1 MLSHRA
7 QLPHAPGGRNGKP
20 DRRATTWS
28 TLRPVKGTG
37 VGNQRQLSCSGTSC
51 VLLFDCW
58 RDFTPHP
65 QRWCL
70 HSLVRLKASARR
82 PALWP
87 VQAGWP
93 TLRRGP
99 ALPLHRCGMPLA
111 SSMVNVA
118 GQWPKTQK
126 GRQGGRLYD
135 PRNAAQEAQST
146 SQVNMHLSASE
157 KKRWTKGREASHIP
171 ERFNRGPSYW

>member
-1 MLSHRA
+1 MVDFTASERHRRGESKAFELSVTA
-7 QLPHAPGGRNGKP
+7 
-20 DRRATTWS
+20 
-28 TLRPVKGTG
+28 
-37 VGNQRQLSCSGTSC
+37 C
-51 VLLFDCW
+51 VLLFECW

-157 KKRWTKGREASHIP
+157 IKKQKKKGRGSNNH
-171 ERFNRGPSYW
+171 